1 MDCSR
6 ILCHFTSLN
15 DSNDEEDA
23 ITTAGATTRD
33 GTSVKQSKVKMT
45 LDTELLVWLP
55 LPSIASRAVQK
66 KIGSVFEEIVAEFLF
81 FGHD

>member
-6 ILCHFTSLN
+6 ILCHFTSLS
-15 DSNDEEDA
+15 DDDDDDDA
-23 ITTAGATTRD
+23 TITTTATTRD
-33 GTSVKQSKVKMT
+33 GTSVRQSKVKMT

-81 FGHD
+81 GS